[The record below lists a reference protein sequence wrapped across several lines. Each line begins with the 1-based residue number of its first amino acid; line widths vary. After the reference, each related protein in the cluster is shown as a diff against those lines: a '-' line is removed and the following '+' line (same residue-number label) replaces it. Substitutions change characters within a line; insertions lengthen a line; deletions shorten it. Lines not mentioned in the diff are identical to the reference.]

1 MKTTKKCQKNTAQK
15 VSLEKLHIVGP
26 GPVSVGHE
34 VCATQGP
41 GCNTLLPGGKACCA
55 GLVPSECLYYCRYGV
70 DNHVENKAYP
80 GRPDI
85 FGDVNEPRVVV
96 SPIHHCHMLVQTDC
110 ITTIS

>member
-1 MKTTKKCQKNTAQK
+1 
-15 VSLEKLHIVGP
+15 
-26 GPVSVGHE
+26 
-34 VCATQGP
+34 
-41 GCNTLLPGGKACCA
+41 
-55 GLVPSECLYYCRYGV
+55 V